1 MTVIHRNLSFYS
13 FAVLTA
19 MLLFLSALPAFAGEP
34 DSIPVIIKNAQ
45 RSIVYITTF
54 NEKND
59 QVGFGSGFFTGGS
72 CEVATNF
79 HVMQGCTSA
88 EIKLFDGSV
97 FAVAGSLADDKENDV
112 MRLRIDMPLEKAP
125 ALKICEKIP
134 EVGERVVVIGNP
146 MGLEQT
152 ASDGIVAAVRNDREN
167 GNVIQITAPI
177 SSGSSGSPVFNM
189 DGQVIGIAVSAMVEG
204 QNLNFAVP
212 GTYIIKLV
220 SQKKPV
226 PLDEWRTFNSGECR
240 KNYCEGLGHVW
251 LDDCGK
257 ALEFFNKAYA
267 IDSDDTSTI
276 FYIGYCNVM
285 LGNFEE
291 AIDAYE
297 KAAELEP
304 EDPAILLALG
314 EAYYNTDKLDESVK
328 ALKKSI
334 QYSDKDYPEA
344 HYDLGLVYIQMKD
357 QEAAAGEL
365 KKLKKLNPPLGEELN
380 AEFKKA
386 FKIES
391 KGVKSEFIEKVTI
404 TPAKKSE

>member
-1 MTVIHRNLSFYS
+1 MIKSHRKSPFNYIPAAIALL
-13 FAVLTA
+13 VL
-19 MLLFLSALPAFAGEP
+19 LIALPAFAGEP
-34 DSIPVIIKNAQ
+34 DSVPVIIKRVQ

-59 QVGFGSGFFTGGS
+59 QVGFGSGFFTGGT

-88 EIKLFDGSV
+88 EVKLFDGSI
-97 FAVAGSLADDKENDV
+97 FPVAGSLADDKENDV
-112 MRLRIDMPLEKAP
+112 MRIKIDMPREKAP
-125 ALKICEKIP
+125 ALKITGNIP
-134 EVGERVVVIGNP
+134 EIGERVVVIGNP

-189 DGQVIGIAVSAMVEG
+189 SGEVIGIAVSAMIEG

-212 GTYIIKLV
+212 GKFITELV
-220 SQKKPV
+220 SQKKPL
-226 PLDEWRTFNSGECR
+226 PLAEWRTFNSGECR

-251 LDDCGK
+251 LDNNEK
-257 ALEFFNKAYA
+257 ALEYFKKAYA

-276 FYIGYCNVM
+276 FYLGYCNVM
-285 LGNFEE
+285 LGNSDE
-291 AIDAYE
+291 AIEAYE
-297 KAAELEP
+297 KASELEP

-314 EAYYNTDKLDESVK
+314 EAYYNADKLDEAVK

-357 QEAAAGEL
+357 PEAAAAEL
-365 KKLKKLNPPLGEELN
+365 KKLKKLDASLGEELS
-380 AEFKKA
+380 AEIKKA
-386 FKIES
+386 FKAGEK
-391 KGVKSEFIEKVTI
+391 KGGSEPFEKA
-404 TPAKKSE
+404 PPRPGRSE